1 MNKFYKLKGDEKMRK
16 RTFMLLA
23 SLLFVI
29 GALVACG
36 GDDDTSG
43 TGDGGSADGEQV
55 LRMHLGADPTT
66 FDPSLH
72 EDFLTGSMTRQLFDG
87 LYRLGEDGPE
97 PSLATDLDLSEDGLT
112 YTFTLRESEWTNG
125 DPVTAHDFVYAW
137 MRILNAE
144 TASGAA
150 HNAFIIKNGEP
161 YFHGEVDADEVGVK
175 ALDDYTLEVELE
187 YPAPY
192 FLEMLT
198 GSQFMPLNED
208 VVEGDENWADDP
220 STYVTNGPFKLES
233 YSVQDEV
240 IIVKNDTYWDKD
252 EVKLDRVE
260 YILIEDDNTALDMY
274 NTDEL
279 DWVGSPL
286 GSIPGDAITPLLEEG
301 TLQTQD
307 RAHMTAARFNVE
319 KEPFGNEKIRKAFSY
334 AINRA
339 DITEHVTQAGE
350 RPAMGFAPYTASVN
364 PDGYFEDHNVEEAK
378 KLLEEGMNEEG
389 YDELPQITYLYPTSD
404 RNHRLAQT
412 LQAQLEDA
420 FGITIELEHKEAK
433 VFFEQQNAG
442 DHMFSFAGRSGS
454 FNDSINFLQN
464 YMIKDSTSNN
474 TNWHNPEYNEY
485 LEQARV
491 EPDEDKRN
499 ELIYKAEEIM
509 MSDMPLS
516 PLFSGTTT
524 WVQADKVKGI
534 PMASIG
540 HIDLKYGYIE
550 E

>member
-1 MNKFYKLKGDEKMRK
+1 MSKK
-16 RTFMLLA
+16 RIILLV
-23 SLLFVI
+23 SLMFII
-29 GALVACG
+29 GALAACG
-36 GDDDTSG
+36 EGTDVLSDDSEDSSGDD
-43 TGDGGSADGEQV
+43 EQV
-55 LRMHLGADPTT
+55 LRMHLGTDPTT

-72 EDFLTGSMTRQLFDG
+72 EDFLTGSITRQVFDG

-97 PSLATDLDLSEDGLT
+97 PSLAEDVDISEDGLT
-112 YTFTLRESEWTNG
+112 YTFKLRESEWTNG

-137 MRILNAE
+137 MRVLNAE

-150 HNAFIIKNGEP
+150 HNAFLIKNGEP
-161 YFHGEVDADEVGVK
+161 YFNGEADADEVGVK
-175 ALDDYTLEVELE
+175 AVDDYTLEVELE

-192 FLEMLT
+192 FPELLT

-208 VVEGDENWADDP
+208 VVEGDEGWADDP
-220 STYVTNGPFKLES
+220 ETYVTNGPFTLES

-252 EVKLDRVE
+252 EVQLDRVE

-274 NTDEL
+274 DTDEL

-286 GSIPGDAITPLLEEG
+286 GTIPGDAIKPLMDEG

-334 AINRA
+334 AINREE
-339 DITEHVTQAGE
+339 ITEHITQAGE
-350 RPAMGFAPYTASVN
+350 KPAMGFAPYTATVN
-364 PDGYFEDHNVEEAK
+364 PEGYFEDNNVEEAK
-378 KLLEEGMNEEG
+378 KLLEEGMAEEG
-389 YDELPQITYLYPTSD
+389 YDELPEITFLYPTSD
-404 RNHRLAQT
+404 SNHRLAQT
-412 LQAQLEDA
+412 LQAQLEEALDVSV
-420 FGITIELEHKEAK
+420 ELEHKEAK

-454 FNDSINFLQN
+454 FNDPINFLQN

-474 TNWHNPEYNEY
+474 TNWHNPEYNEF
-485 LEQARV
+485 LEEARL
-491 EPDEDKRN
+491 EADEDKRD
-499 ELIYKAEEIM
+499 ELIYNAEEIM
-509 MSDMPLS
+509 MSDMPLT
-516 PLFSGTTT
+516 PLYSGTTT
-524 WVQADKVKGI
+524 WIKNDNIKGV
-534 PMASIG
+534 PMAAIG

-550 E
+550 

>member
-1 MNKFYKLKGDEKMRK
+1 VRK
-16 RTFMLLA
+16 NRLLVFASMLFLIVILA
-23 SLLFVI
+23 
-29 GALVACG
+29 ACG
-36 GDDDTSG
+36 GGGVDDVV
-43 TGDGGSADGEQV
+43 GDDSSKTESEGKSEGEASADEQV
-55 LRMHLGADPTT
+55 LRMHLGTDPTT

-97 PSLATDLDLSEDGLT
+97 MSLATDLDLSEDGMT
-112 YTFTLRESEWTNG
+112 YTFELRESEWTNG

-150 HNAFIIKNGEP
+150 HNAFIIKNGED
-161 YFHGEVDADEVGVK
+161 YFHGKADAEDVGVK
-175 ALDDYTLEVELE
+175 ALDDYTLEVTLE

-192 FLEMLT
+192 FPELLT

-208 VVEGDENWADDP
+208 VVEGNDEWANDP

-233 YSVQDEV
+233 YTVQDEV
-240 IIVKNDTYWDKD
+240 ILVKNDTYWDKD
-252 EVKLDRVE
+252 AVQLDRVE
-260 YILIEDDNTALDMY
+260 YILIEDDNTALDMFE
-274 NTDEL
+274 TGEL

-286 GSIPGDAITPLLEEG
+286 GSIPGDAIVPLLDEG
-301 TLQTQD
+301 RLQTQD
-307 RAHMTAARFNVE
+307 RAHMTAVRFNVE
-319 KEPFGNEKIRKAFSY
+319 KEPFQNENIRRAFSY
-334 AINRA
+334 AINREE
-339 DITEHVTQAGE
+339 ITEHITQAGQ
-350 RPAMGFAPYTASVN
+350 RPAMGFAPYTATVN
-364 PDGYFEDHNVEEAK
+364 PEGYFKDANVEEARE
-378 KLLEEGMNEEG
+378 LLEKGLAEEG

-404 RNHRLAQT
+404 SNHRLAQA

-433 VFFEQQNAG
+433 VFFEQQNQG

-454 FNDSINFLQN
+454 FNDPINFLQN

-474 TNWHNPEYNEY
+474 TNWHNPKYNEY
-485 LEQARV
+485 LEEARV
-491 EPDEDKRN
+491 EPDPDKRN

-516 PLFSGTTT
+516 PLYSGTTT
-524 WVQADKVKGI
+524 WLNNDNIKGI
-534 PMASIG
+534 EMSAIG

-550 E
+550 D